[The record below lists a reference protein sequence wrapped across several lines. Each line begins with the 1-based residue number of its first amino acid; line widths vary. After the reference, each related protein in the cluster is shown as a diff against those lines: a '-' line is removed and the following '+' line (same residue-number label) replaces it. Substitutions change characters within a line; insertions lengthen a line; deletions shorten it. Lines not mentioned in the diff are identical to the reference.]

1 MNEFIESIIKRD
13 PAAKNKLVVVAA
25 YPGVKSIFFHYIAN
39 KIWNINFF
47 LIARIIS
54 QFSRFLTGIE
64 IHPAAKIGK
73 NLFIDHGMGVVI
85 GETSE
90 IGNNVTIYHGVTLGG
105 ISPAENSLDQVNFKR
120 HPTIKNNV
128 IIGSGAQILGPI
140 TVGENA
146 RIGANTVILKDVPK
160 YGTMVGNPAKNINKD
175 TSIDKKFKPYG
186 VKSLYLIMKMTD
198 VHNNFIDGIGNT
210 PLIRLNG
217 PSNETGCNILGKA
230 EYLNPGGS
238 IKDRAAWA
246 IIKDSEEKNILRKNG
261 VIVEGTAGNTGIGLT
276 LIGNSKGYKSIIVM
290 PDTQTKEKIDI
301 LRYIGAELRL
311 VPAKPYKDPDNYVKY
326 SGRLAEE
333 ISKKNNGNVLWAN
346 QFDNIANY
354 LGHYQTT
361 GQEIWDQTN
370 GKIDGF
376 ICSSGTGGTIAGV
389 GKALK
394 EKNKNIKIYLADPKG
409 SALYNF
415 IKFKE
420 LKSEGNSITEGI
432 GSSRITANFGEAPID
447 DAFSIDDVDALTEIY
462 KLIEN
467 EGLSLG
473 TSSGIN
479 VAGAIS
485 LAKELGPGKT
495 IVTVLCDKSDKY
507 HSKLFNKDFL
517 KEKNLPIPKW
527 L

>member
-1 MNEFIESIIKRD
+1 MSDI
-13 PAAKNKLVVVAA
+13 
-25 YPGVKSIFFHYIAN
+25 
-39 KIWNINFF
+39 
-47 LIARIIS
+47 
-54 QFSRFLTGIE
+54 
-64 IHPAAKIGK
+64 
-73 NLFIDHGMGVVI
+73 
-85 GETSE
+85 
-90 IGNNVTIYHGVTLGG
+90 
-105 ISPAENSLDQVNFKR
+105 
-120 HPTIKNNV
+120 
-128 IIGSGAQILGPI
+128 
-140 TVGENA
+140 
-146 RIGANTVILKDVPK
+146 
-160 YGTMVGNPAKNINKD
+160 
-175 TSIDKKFKPYG
+175 
-186 VKSLYLIMKMTD
+186 
-198 VHNNFIDGIGNT
+198 HNNFIDAIGNT

-230 EYLNPGGS
+230 EYSNPGGS

-246 IIKDSEEKNILRKNG
+246 IIKDSEEKNILRENG
-261 VIVEGTAGNTGIGLT
+261 IIIEGTAGNTGIGLT
-276 LIGNSKGYKSIIVM
+276 LIGNSRGYKSIIVM
-290 PDTQTKEKIDI
+290 PETQTREKIDI
-301 LRYIGAELRL
+301 LKYIGAELRL
-311 VPAKPYKDPDNYVKY
+311 VPAKPYKDPNNFVKY

-346 QFDNIANY
+346 QFDNVANY

-361 GQEIWDQTN
+361 GQEIWRQTK

-394 EKNKNIKIYLADPKG
+394 ERNKNIKICLADPKG

-432 GSSRITANFGEAPID
+432 GSSRITANFSEAPID
-447 DAFSIDDVDALTEIY
+447 DAFSVDDVDALTEIY

-495 IVTVLCDKSDKY
+495 IVTMLCDKSDRY
-507 HSKLFNKDFL
+507 QSKLFNKDFL

>member
-1 MNEFIESIIKRD
+1 MN
-13 PAAKNKLVVVAA
+13 
-25 YPGVKSIFFHYIAN
+25 
-39 KIWNINFF
+39 
-47 LIARIIS
+47 
-54 QFSRFLTGIE
+54 
-64 IHPAAKIGK
+64 
-73 NLFIDHGMGVVI
+73 
-85 GETSE
+85 
-90 IGNNVTIYHGVTLGG
+90 
-105 ISPAENSLDQVNFKR
+105 
-120 HPTIKNNV
+120 
-128 IIGSGAQILGPI
+128 
-140 TVGENA
+140 
-146 RIGANTVILKDVPK
+146 
-160 YGTMVGNPAKNINKD
+160 
-175 TSIDKKFKPYG
+175 
-186 VKSLYLIMKMTD
+186 D
-198 VHNNFIDGIGNT
+198 VHNNFIDAIGNT

-246 IIKDSEEKNILRKNG
+246 IIKDSEEKNILRENG
-261 VIVEGTAGNTGIGLT
+261 IIVEGTAGNTGIGLT

-311 VPAKPYKDPDNYVKY
+311 VPAKPYKDPDNFVKY

-346 QFDNIANY
+346 QFDNTANY

-361 GQEIWDQTN
+361 GQEIWKQTN

-485 LAKELGPGKT
+485 LAKEIGPGKT

>member
-1 MNEFIESIIKRD
+1 MSDI
-13 PAAKNKLVVVAA
+13 
-25 YPGVKSIFFHYIAN
+25 
-39 KIWNINFF
+39 
-47 LIARIIS
+47 
-54 QFSRFLTGIE
+54 
-64 IHPAAKIGK
+64 
-73 NLFIDHGMGVVI
+73 
-85 GETSE
+85 
-90 IGNNVTIYHGVTLGG
+90 
-105 ISPAENSLDQVNFKR
+105 
-120 HPTIKNNV
+120 
-128 IIGSGAQILGPI
+128 
-140 TVGENA
+140 
-146 RIGANTVILKDVPK
+146 
-160 YGTMVGNPAKNINKD
+160 
-175 TSIDKKFKPYG
+175 
-186 VKSLYLIMKMTD
+186 
-198 VHNNFIDGIGNT
+198 HNNFIDAIGNT

-230 EYLNPGGS
+230 EYSNPGGS

-246 IIKDSEEKNILRKNG
+246 IIKDSEEKNILRENG
-261 VIVEGTAGNTGIGLT
+261 IIIEGTAGNTGIGLT
-276 LIGNSKGYKSIIVM
+276 LIGNSRGYKSIIVM
-290 PDTQTKEKIDI
+290 PDTQTREKIDI
-301 LRYIGAELRL
+301 LKYIGAELRL
-311 VPAKPYKDPDNYVKY
+311 VPAKPYKDPNNFVKY

-346 QFDNIANY
+346 QFDNVANY

-361 GQEIWDQTN
+361 GQEIWRQTK

-394 EKNKNIKIYLADPKG
+394 ERNKNIKICLADPKG

-432 GSSRITANFGEAPID
+432 GSSRITANFSEAPID
-447 DAFSIDDVDALTEIY
+447 DAFSVNDVDALTEIY

-495 IVTVLCDKSDKY
+495 IVTMLCDKSDRY

>member
-1 MNEFIESIIKRD
+1 MSDI
-13 PAAKNKLVVVAA
+13 
-25 YPGVKSIFFHYIAN
+25 
-39 KIWNINFF
+39 
-47 LIARIIS
+47 
-54 QFSRFLTGIE
+54 
-64 IHPAAKIGK
+64 
-73 NLFIDHGMGVVI
+73 
-85 GETSE
+85 
-90 IGNNVTIYHGVTLGG
+90 
-105 ISPAENSLDQVNFKR
+105 
-120 HPTIKNNV
+120 
-128 IIGSGAQILGPI
+128 
-140 TVGENA
+140 
-146 RIGANTVILKDVPK
+146 
-160 YGTMVGNPAKNINKD
+160 
-175 TSIDKKFKPYG
+175 
-186 VKSLYLIMKMTD
+186 
-198 VHNNFIDGIGNT
+198 HNNFIDAIGNT

-230 EYLNPGGS
+230 EYSNPGGS

-246 IIKDSEEKNILRKNG
+246 IIKDSEEKNILRENG
-261 VIVEGTAGNTGIGLT
+261 IIIEGTAGNTGIGLT
-276 LIGNSKGYKSIIVM
+276 LIGNSRGYKSIIVM
-290 PDTQTKEKIDI
+290 PDTQTREKIDI
-301 LRYIGAELRL
+301 LKYIGAELRL
-311 VPAKPYKDPDNYVKY
+311 VPAKPYKDPDNFVKY

-346 QFDNIANY
+346 QFDNVANY

-361 GQEIWDQTN
+361 GQEIWRQTK

-394 EKNKNIKIYLADPKG
+394 ERNKNIKICLADPKG

-432 GSSRITANFGEAPID
+432 GSSRITANFSEAPID
-447 DAFSIDDVDALTEIY
+447 DAFSVDDVDALTEIY

-495 IVTVLCDKSDKY
+495 IVTMLCDKSDRY

>member
-1 MNEFIESIIKRD
+1 MSDI
-13 PAAKNKLVVVAA
+13 
-25 YPGVKSIFFHYIAN
+25 
-39 KIWNINFF
+39 
-47 LIARIIS
+47 
-54 QFSRFLTGIE
+54 
-64 IHPAAKIGK
+64 
-73 NLFIDHGMGVVI
+73 
-85 GETSE
+85 
-90 IGNNVTIYHGVTLGG
+90 
-105 ISPAENSLDQVNFKR
+105 
-120 HPTIKNNV
+120 
-128 IIGSGAQILGPI
+128 
-140 TVGENA
+140 
-146 RIGANTVILKDVPK
+146 
-160 YGTMVGNPAKNINKD
+160 
-175 TSIDKKFKPYG
+175 
-186 VKSLYLIMKMTD
+186 
-198 VHNNFIDGIGNT
+198 HNNFIDAIGNT

-246 IIKDSEEKNILRKNG
+246 IIKDSEEKNILRENG

-276 LIGNSKGYKSIIVM
+276 LIGNSRGYKSIIVM

-301 LRYIGAELRL
+301 LKYIGAELRL
-311 VPAKPYKDPDNYVKY
+311 VPAKPYKDPDNFVKY

-346 QFDNIANY
+346 QFDNVANY

-361 GQEIWDQTN
+361 GQEIWEQTK

-376 ICSSGTGGTIAGV
+376 ICSSGTGGTIAGT

-420 LKSEGNSITEGI
+420 LKSEGSSITEGI
-432 GSSRITANFGEAPID
+432 GSSRITANFSQAPID
-447 DAFSIDDVDALTEIY
+447 DAFSVDDENALTEIY

-495 IVTVLCDKSDKY
+495 IVTMLCDKSDRY

>member
-1 MNEFIESIIKRD
+1 MSDI
-13 PAAKNKLVVVAA
+13 
-25 YPGVKSIFFHYIAN
+25 
-39 KIWNINFF
+39 
-47 LIARIIS
+47 
-54 QFSRFLTGIE
+54 
-64 IHPAAKIGK
+64 
-73 NLFIDHGMGVVI
+73 
-85 GETSE
+85 
-90 IGNNVTIYHGVTLGG
+90 
-105 ISPAENSLDQVNFKR
+105 
-120 HPTIKNNV
+120 
-128 IIGSGAQILGPI
+128 
-140 TVGENA
+140 
-146 RIGANTVILKDVPK
+146 
-160 YGTMVGNPAKNINKD
+160 
-175 TSIDKKFKPYG
+175 
-186 VKSLYLIMKMTD
+186 
-198 VHNNFIDGIGNT
+198 HNNFIDAIGNT

-230 EYLNPGGS
+230 EYSNPGGS

-246 IIKDSEEKNILRKNG
+246 IIKDSEEKNILRENG
-261 VIVEGTAGNTGIGLT
+261 IIIEGTAGNTGIGLT
-276 LIGNSKGYKSIIVM
+276 LIGNSRGYKSIIVM
-290 PDTQTKEKIDI
+290 PETQTREKIDI
-301 LRYIGAELRL
+301 LKYIGAELRL
-311 VPAKPYKDPDNYVKY
+311 VPAKPYKDPNNFVKY

-333 ISKKNNGNVLWAN
+333 LSKNNNGNVLWAN
-346 QFDNIANY
+346 QFDNVANY

-361 GQEIWDQTN
+361 GQEIWRQTK

-394 EKNKNIKIYLADPKG
+394 ERNKNIKICLADPKG

-432 GSSRITANFGEAPID
+432 GSSRITANFSEAPID
-447 DAFSIDDVDALTEIY
+447 DAFSVNDVDALTEIY

-495 IVTVLCDKSDKY
+495 IVTMLCDKSDRY